1 MEKEEF
7 KKDICKYCTRSRRC
21 SKKEEIKVKEE
32 AKVKVIYC
40 DNYNKRRKKK
50 PRSFLYKRN
59 LFIY

>member
-7 KKDICKYCTRSRRC
+7 KKDICKYCSKSRRC
-21 SKKEEIKVKEE
+21 SKDRIEVKEE
-32 AKVKVIYC
+32 VNVKTIYC

-50 PRSFLYKRN
+50 QRTFLYKRN